1 VSSVCPEP
9 MVLEFCA
16 KYIQVCHNCIW
27 ILISNCPRV
36 WKIPDYFV
44 SDLLVFTTQS
54 EQTLVITNTK
64 SSGIS
69 QSLGQYMYLKFFW
82 ILSETFRSLERGHR
96 VQFVQLQRLPR
107 IFSQCVSVY
116 IFADTLATK
125 DDDTRKKISSK
136 STCYHLSYHSAKSC
150 DFGVSYQICRYIQSA
165 SRITDKNFN
174 FSGLKIFNRCQNH
187 FHFYICPSSLL
198 LFPCFEIRNTSLK
211 ILNIGRD

>member
-36 WKIPDYFV
+36 WKIPDNLA
-44 SDLLVFTTQS
+44 SDLLVSTTQS

-69 QSLGQYMYLKFFW
+69 QSLGQYMYQNFFFNFKW
-82 ILSETFRSLERGHR
+82 NILFIRTRTSCSICPVAAIATNFFSMRLCVHICRHISN
-96 VQFVQLQRLPR
+96 QRR
-107 IFSQCVSVY
+107 RY
-116 IFADTLATK
+116 K
-125 DDDTRKKISSK
+125 KKISSK

-174 FSGLKIFNRCQNH
+174 FS
-187 FHFYICPSSLL
+187 
-198 LFPCFEIRNTSLK
+198 SLK
-211 ILNIGRD
+211 ILTGAKIIFIVIFVLVLYCSSLVAKYVTLPWKF